1 MKRHALP
8 IFATVLATASGAALA
23 EYQLNLQTPVTQV
36 AREIYDLHTLI
47 LGICTVIF
55 FVVFGAMFYAI
66 FKHRK
71 SVGHKA
77 AHFHESTTVEL
88 VWTIIPLLIL
98 VGMAVPA
105 TKVILSQKDTKGADL
120 TIKAT
125 GYQWKWGY
133 DYMDE
138 GISFYSRLSTP
149 QSQYENYG
157 QDVSAREAKNENY
170 MLEVDN
176 PVVVPVGKKVRI
188 LTTAADVIHAWSVP
202 AFAVKQDAIPGF
214 IRDTWFKA
222 EKEGIYRGQCS
233 ELCGKDHG
241 FMPIVVKVVKEEE
254 YKTWVAEQKK
264 LAAANQDDPN
274 KVWTLADLKA
284 RGQKVFEANCAVCHK
299 ADGKG
304 GGAFPA
310 LDGSKLV
317 LTDKPGQ
324 INVVLNGR
332 NAMPAWKA
340 VLSDTEIAAAITYT
354 KNAWS
359 NNTGVLVQPTEV
371 KAARK

>member
-254 YKTWVAEQKK
+254 YKAWVAEQKK

>member
-8 IFATVLATASGAALA
+8 IFATLLATASGAALA
-23 EYQLNLQTPVTQV
+23 DYQLNLQAPVTQV
-36 AREIYDLHTLI
+36 ARDIYDLHTLI

-55 FVVFGAMFYAI
+55 FVVFGAMFYSI
-66 FKHRK
+66 LKHRK

-77 AHFHESTTVEL
+77 ANFHESTTVEL

-98 VGMAVPA
+98 VGMAIPA
-105 TKVILSQKDTKGADL
+105 TKVILAQKDSKGADL

-133 DYMDE
+133 DYMDD
-138 GISFYSRLSTP
+138 GISFYSRLATP

-157 QDVSAREAKNENY
+157 QDASAREAKNENY

-254 YKTWVAEQKK
+254 YKAWVADQKK

-274 KVWTLADLKA
+274 KVWALADLKA

-332 NAMPAWKA
+332 NAMPSWKA